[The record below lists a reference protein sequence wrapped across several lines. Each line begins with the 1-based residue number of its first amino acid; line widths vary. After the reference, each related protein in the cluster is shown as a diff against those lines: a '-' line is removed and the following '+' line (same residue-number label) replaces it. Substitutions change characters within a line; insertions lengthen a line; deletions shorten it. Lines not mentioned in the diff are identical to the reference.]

1 MNLGGLE
8 ASDGGNLLSSGKH
21 YVIIVDA
28 KSVREWRIRAA
39 FRKFWLDFLILDCL
53 DTLSSQSEF
62 AHTTTLSLSQK
73 REEKKGRRESYVNT
87 RGRHFAAE
95 NMYTNDVIKKN
106 YSSILPKRNVFY
118 FFLFLPSGLPFPGC
132 ARIDTRALLK
142 KL

>member
-28 KSVREWRIRAA
+28 NSVREWRIRAA
-39 FRKFWLDFLILDCL
+39 FRKFWLDFLILECL
-53 DTLSSQSEF
+53 DTQCEC
-62 AHTTTLSLSQK
+62 AHNNKHSLSRKKEK
-73 REEKKGRRESYVNT
+73 RRKGVRESYANT

-132 ARIDTRALLK
+132 AHIDTRALLK

>member
-1 MNLGGLE
+1 MANL
-8 ASDGGNLLSSGKH
+8 S
-21 YVIIVDA
+21 
-28 KSVREWRIRAA
+28 A

-118 FFLFLPSGLPFPGC
+118 FFLFLPSGLSFPGC
-132 ARIDTRALLK
+132 ARIDTRAL
-142 KL
+142 

>member
-53 DTLSSQSEF
+53 DTLSSQSEC
-62 AHTTTLSLSQK
+62 AHNNTLSLAK
-73 REEKKGRRESYVNT
+73 KRREEREY
-87 RGRHFAAE
+87 
-95 NMYTNDVIKKN
+95 
-106 YSSILPKRNVFY
+106 
-118 FFLFLPSGLPFPGC
+118 
-132 ARIDTRALLK
+132 ARVT
-142 KL
+142 